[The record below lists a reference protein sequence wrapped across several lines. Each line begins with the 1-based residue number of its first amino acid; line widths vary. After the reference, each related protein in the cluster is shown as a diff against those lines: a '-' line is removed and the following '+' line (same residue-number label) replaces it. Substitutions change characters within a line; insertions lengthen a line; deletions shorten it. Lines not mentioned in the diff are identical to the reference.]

1 MNDPTAP
8 RDRRGGD
15 HRSAA
20 FRSAQAAKDQS
31 PAVVV
36 ERKRTP
42 GRPRSPHFGVLR
54 APALEKRAKGRGHGS
69 TLGMSKVRARKH
81 RELRLAK
88 RRLALGLELRPAHSR
103 AEAVLSAEPTAVLR
117 NARADGA
124 RRTAQAAE
132 AATAAAA
139 EAERAA
145 KARAE
150 AEAAAEA
157 QRIEDE
163 RDAVLA
169 EFAAPPRVKRPWLR
183 FGVGDPPAS
192 SSAGASTGGKWAEAL
207 RAYERAAKSQPG
219 RGRL

>member
-124 RRTAQAAE
+124 T
-132 AATAAAA
+132 
-139 EAERAA
+139 